1 MKQAGIII
9 VSKSVTVARIVM
21 SYIKDVDGREV
32 AITGSERKLLQL
44 LRSFRPRMVFIEN
57 CFMGKVTCDL
67 IRRITKRDRDILITA
82 FTVQDFPDFEVAKF
96 MYWGA
101 WSYLNLREDSSV
113 IAEAVRKILR
123 GESYYP
129 EEAAERVESFE
140 EVKPVQEG
148 KLTKREQE
156 IVKLIADNKTAHQMA
171 ELLGISF
178 STVKSH
184 REHILKKIEGHGTA
198 DIIRYGVIRGIV
210 RLDDYAGA
218 GNRERTTVS
227 GER

>member
-9 VSKSVTVARIVM
+9 VSKSITVARIMM
-21 SYIKDVDGREV
+21 SYIKDVDGREA
-32 AITGSERKLLQL
+32 AITGSEWKLLQL
-44 LRSFRPRMVFIEN
+44 LRGFHPRMVFIEN

-67 IRRITKRDRDILITA
+67 IHRIARHDRDIQITV
-82 FTVQDFPDFEVAKF
+82 FTVQDFSDFEVAKF
-96 MYWGA
+96 IYWGA
-101 WSYLNLREDSSV
+101 WSYLNLREDGSV
-113 IAEAVRKILR
+113 IAGAVKKILR

-140 EVKPVQEG
+140 EAKPVQEG

-178 STVKSH
+178 ATVKSH
-184 REHILKKIEGHGTA
+184 RENILKKIEGHGTA
-198 DIIRYGVIRGIV
+198 DIIRYGFIRGIV
-210 RLDDYAGA
+210 RLDDYAA
-218 GNRERTTVS
+218 AESREQLTAS
-227 GER
+227 GEV

>member
-1 MKQAGIII
+1 MKQAGMII
-9 VSKSVTVARIVM
+9 VSKSATVARIMM

-32 AITGSERKLLQL
+32 TITGSERKLLQL
-44 LRSFRPRMVFIEN
+44 LRGFRPRMVFIEN

-67 IRRITKRDRDILITA
+67 VHRITKRDRDIQITV

-96 MYWGA
+96 IYWGA
-101 WSYLNLREDSSV
+101 WSYLNLREDSPV
-113 IAEAVRKILR
+113 IAWAVKKILR

-140 EVKPVQEG
+140 EAKPVQEG
-148 KLTKREQE
+148 KLTERERE
-156 IVKLIADNKTAHQMA
+156 VVKLIADNKTAHQMA

-184 REHILKKIEGHGTA
+184 RENILKKIEGHGTA
-198 DIIRYGVIRGIV
+198 DIIRYGFMRGIV
-210 RLDDYAGA
+210 RLDDYAKA
-218 GNRERTTVS
+218 ES
-227 GER
+227 GERMAVGGEA

>member
-9 VSKSVTVARIVM
+9 VSKSVTVGRIMM
-21 SYIKDVDGREV
+21 SYIKDVDGREIT
-32 AITGSERKLLQL
+32 ITGSERRLLQL
-44 LRSFRPRMVFIEN
+44 LRAFHPRMVFIEN

-67 IRRITKRDRDILITA
+67 VRRITKRDRDVQITA

-96 MYWGA
+96 IYWGA
-101 WSYLNLREDSSV
+101 WSYLNLREDSPV
-113 IAEAVRKILR
+113 IAEAVKKILR

-140 EVKPVQEG
+140 EAKPVQEG
-148 KLTKREQE
+148 KLTERERE
-156 IVKLIADNKTAHQMA
+156 VVKLIADNKTAHQMA

-184 REHILKKIEGHGTA
+184 RENILRKIEGHGTA
-198 DIIRYGVIRGIV
+198 DIIRYGFMRGIV
-210 RLDDYAGA
+210 RLDDYAKA
-218 GNRERTTVS
+218 ES
-227 GER
+227 GERMAVGGEA